1 MKKLLTLL
9 LLIPL
14 IFLVGC
20 VAQQPEPEP
29 IEPEDVAVEELA
41 LDESDE
47 EVAKETPE
55 EYYPWEWDHDFENK
69 LYNPK
74 HGPGLFDSFIIN
86 DELYALVSGYL
97 IKITDDR
104 EEIVILEDAAF
115 GIAARPLGAS
125 YVILS
130 SGICEGEKN
139 RSCLDSTYSL
149 STFDGEEVSHILDV
163 NYLDSVRSDVHPD
176 DPRYSK
182 NNQSPNL
189 NQDQTCFYWIED
201 EVVYVYDFITQTSSE
216 IYSSEEGF
224 LVKGQIGYGGLYED
238 MEWLDNKTLRIGIF
252 GSSTNEKVEDVTVE
266 L

>member
-29 IEPEDVAVEELA
+29 SEPEDLAVEETVT
-41 LDESDE
+41 DESDV
-47 EVAKETPE
+47 EVAEEPVE
-55 EYYPWEWDHDFENK
+55 EYYPWEWDYDENK

-86 DELYALVSGYL
+86 DELYALVGRHL
-97 IKITDDR
+97 IKITDER
-104 EEIVILEDAAF
+104 EEIIIFEDVDF
-115 GIAARPLGAS
+115 GIAARPLGAD

-130 SGICEGEKN
+130 SGICEGEQN
-139 RSCLDSTYSL
+139 RACLDSTYSL
-149 STFDGEEVSHILDV
+149 STFDGEKVSHILDV

-182 NNQSPNL
+182 SNQSPNL
-189 NQDQTCFYWIED
+189 NTDQTRFYWVED

-216 IYSSEEGF
+216 LYSNEEGL
-224 LVKGQIGYGGLYED
+224 LVKGQVGYGGLYSD
-238 MEWLDNKTLRIGIF
+238 IEWLDNKTLRIGLF
-252 GSSTNEKVEDVTVE
+252 DSSTNEKVEDVTVE